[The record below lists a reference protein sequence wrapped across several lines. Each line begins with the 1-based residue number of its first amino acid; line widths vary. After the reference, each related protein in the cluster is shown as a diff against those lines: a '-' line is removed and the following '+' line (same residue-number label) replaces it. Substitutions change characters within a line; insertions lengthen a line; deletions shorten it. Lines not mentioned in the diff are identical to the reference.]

1 MTANVT
7 GATAGRAHGTRAKY
21 VVEKCRCDECR
32 RACAEYERERTAR
45 IAPPYVL
52 AEPARQHVRHL
63 MSLGMGFKRVAEV
76 AGVSPSAVASL
87 LYGKKVGDKHRPPT
101 KRIRPETAAALLAVD
116 FDPNDGALIDPAE
129 MWRQVEEM
137 VAAGI
142 PRTRIAERVDVG
154 VRNLYPKGEKVT
166 AARARTV
173 AEMYAEFT
181 AGTLVTVRRSRH
193 GDRTLTFDP
202 VEHERDE
209 RLVDEYLRALGR
221 LAEVF
226 EKRNEQA
233 EWRRSAACVGRPTWM
248 WFPARGDR
256 KTYEAAVRI
265 CKSCTVRQQCLAANL
280 DERDGIYGG
289 LGSGARQELRSQRG
303 VERRCLACDEPF
315 TSTNGIGY
323 CSEDCRHDRRLQL
336 QYESNRRT
344 A

>member
-1 MTANVT
+1 MTAAAT
-7 GATAGRAHGTRAKY
+7 GATAGRPHGTRAKY

-32 RACAEYERERTAR
+32 RACSEYERERTAR
-45 IAPPYVL
+45 IAPAYVY
-52 AEPARQHVRHL
+52 AQPAREHVEHL

-76 AGVSPSAVASL
+76 AGVSQSAVASL
-87 LYGKKVGDKHRPPT
+87 LYGKKVGDKRRAPT

-116 FDPNDGALIDPAE
+116 FDPNDGALVDATE

-142 PRTRIAERVDVG
+142 PRTRIAERVKTHTG
-154 VRNLYPKGEKVT
+154 NLYDRGGKVT

-181 AGTLVTVRRSRH
+181 GGTLVTVRRSRH
-193 GDRTLTFDP
+193 GDRTLTFDA

-226 EKRNEQA
+226 ERRNAQA
-233 EWRRSAACVGRPTWM
+233 SWRKDAACTGRPTWM
-248 WFPARGDR
+248 WFPSRGDV

-265 CKSCTVRQQCLAANL
+265 CRSCIVRTQCLRDNL
-280 DERDGIYGG
+280 DEPQGIYGG
-289 LGSGARQELRSQRG
+289 LGSGARQ
-303 VERRCLACDEPF
+303 D
-315 TSTNGIGY
+315 I
-323 CSEDCRHDRRLQL
+323 
-336 QYESNRRT
+336 RT
-344 A
+344 ARNAEAAA